1 MLVSNLQQFLLL
13 LLPPLRAA
21 GISAGADK
29 SVTSNLEAMSGAL
42 APFKDLSIEQLSDLL
57 KVAHEYR
64 QSGQLPDWILGKKP
78 AAPRAKTSTPKPPKP
93 PKMTPDEAL
102 AKLLNLR
109 SESPHL
115 EPDRISQ
122 EVETLKALT
131 VPQLKALQKEFL
143 GASSGKTKDEQI
155 AAIAS
160 EVFSYRES
168 RRRSMGILNG

>member
-1 MLVSNLQQFLLL
+1 
-13 LLPPLRAA
+13 
-21 GISAGADK
+21 
-29 SVTSNLEAMSGAL
+29 MSGAL
-42 APFKDLSIEQLSDLL
+42 ASFKDLSIEQLSDLL

>member
-64 QSGQLPDWILGKKP
+64 QTGQLPDWILGKKP
-78 AAPRAKTSTPKPPKP
+78 AAPRAKTSTPKPPK
-93 PKMTPDEAL
+93 MTPDEAL

-109 SESPHL
+109 SQSPHL

-168 RRRSMGILNG
+168 QHRSMGILNG